1 MHTQRLAFIAVILA
15 ALLSGCATERYVNQ
29 KTAAMGTTVN
39 ARTDNEM
46 LKLET
51 RLNSLQSGLDKQA
64 TGTGQQ
70 MAGMDSRI
78 SKVEGNLGVAH
89 RLAQEAL
96 DRANASHQLAQG
108 KLAYQVTLNDSQV
121 KFDIASTTLNK
132 QAVQV
137 LTDVV
142 NKIKAENRNVYVEIQ
157 GHTDNQGD
165 KAENKQLGLERAE
178 SVREFLHKAGLPLH
192 RLNVISYGSSQPVAP
207 GNSSKARAQNRRVVL
222 MVLI

>member
-1 MHTQRLAFIAVILA
+1 MQTQRLAFAVILA

-51 RLNSLQSGLDKQA
+51 RLNSLDKQV

-70 MAGMDSRI
+70 VGAMDSRI

-96 DRANASHQLAQG
+96 DRANASHLLAQG
-108 KLAYQVTLNDSQV
+108 KLAYQVTLNDSQI
-121 KFDIASTTLNK
+121 KFDIASSTLNK
-132 QAVQV
+132 QAIQV

-178 SVREFLHKAGLPLH
+178 SVREFMHKAGLPLH
-192 RLNVISYGSSQPVAP
+192 RINVISYGSSQPVVP